1 MLTLTTAQTAWA
13 LASGGA
19 VGFALALV
27 GGGGSI
33 LAVPALLYLVGL
45 GDTHLAIGTS
55 ALAVA
60 VNAFANLAMH
70 ARQQSVKWRC
80 AAVYAASGVLGAAIG
95 STLGKLVDGRQLL
108 LLFAAAM
115 VAVGLAMLRPKAA
128 GGNPDVQLNA
138 RIFPKL
144 AIFGLMTGLASG
156 FFGIG
161 GGFMVVPGLMAGSG
175 MPMLNAVAAS
185 LLSVGSFGFTTAAN
199 YAFSSQVHWVA
210 AGWFIAGGLIGGM
223 IGLRLA
229 VRAATRKGL
238 LNRIFAVLIF
248 CVAAYIVWRAI

>member
-1 MLTLTTAQTAWA
+1 MLSLPATQAGWA

-45 GDTHLAIGTS
+45 TDTHLAIGTS

-70 ARQQSVKWRC
+70 ARRQTVKWRC
-80 AAVYAASGVLGAAIG
+80 AAVYAASGILGAAAG
-95 STLGKLVDGRQLL
+95 STLGKLVDGRHLL

-115 VAVGLAMLRPKAA
+115 LAVGAAMLRPKAA
-128 GGNPDVQLNA
+128 GGDPEVRLNLNMA
-138 RIFPKL
+138 PKL
-144 AIFGLMTGLASG
+144 VALGLLTGLVSG

-161 GGFMVVPGLMAGSG
+161 GGFLVVPGLMLGSG

-185 LLSVGSFGFTTAAN
+185 LVSVGSFGMTTAAN
-199 YAFSSQVHWVA
+199 YALTGQVHWIA
-210 AGWFIAGGLIGGM
+210 AAWFIGGGLLGGFFGLRMAGW
-223 IGLRLA
+223 
-229 VRAATRKGL
+229 AAQRKGL
-238 LNRIFAVLIF
+238 LNRIFAGLVF
-248 CVAAYIVWRAI
+248 AVALYIGWRAL